1 MYRHVLKPLFDFLLA
16 ASALILLSPVFLLIT
31 LLLTFSNKG
40 SAFFLQKRPGRN
52 GEIFYIIKF
61 KTMTDQKDANG
72 ILLPDYQ
79 RITLLGKIVRKTS
92 LDEIPQ
98 LINVLKGEM
107 SLIGP
112 RPLLPEYLEL
122 YTPEQQRRHC
132 VKPGI
137 TGLAQ
142 VNGRNAISWEEKF
155 KYDLEYVDNVSPLL
169 DAKIIFSTIDKV
181 LRRKNVNADNEM
193 TMTEFKGDAT

>member
-1 MYRHVLKPLFDFLLA
+1 M
-16 ASALILLSPVFLLIT
+16 
-31 LLLTFSNKG
+31 
-40 SAFFLQKRPGRN
+40 
-52 GEIFYIIKF
+52 
-61 KTMTDQKDANG
+61 
-72 ILLPDYQ
+72 
-79 RITLLGKIVRKTS
+79 
-92 LDEIPQ
+92 
-98 LINVLKGEM
+98 
-107 SLIGP
+107 
-112 RPLLPEYLEL
+112 
-122 YTPEQQRRHC
+122 
-132 VKPGI
+132 KPGI

>member
-1 MYRHVLKPLFDFLLA
+1 MYRHILKPIIDFVFA
-16 ASALILLSPVFLLIT
+16 ASALILLSPVFLIVT
-31 LLLTFSNKG
+31 ILLTLSNKG
-40 SAFFLQKRPGRN
+40 SAFFLQRRPGRN
-52 GEIFYIIKF
+52 GEIFNIIKF
-61 KTMTDQKDANG
+61 KTMTDQRDANG
-72 ILLPDYQ
+72 VLLPDHQ
-79 RITLLGKIVRKTS
+79 RITLPGKIVRKTS

-112 RPLLPEYLEL
+112 RPLLPEYLAL
-122 YTPEQQRRHC
+122 YTPEQNRRHC

-155 KYDLEYVDNVSPLL
+155 KYDIEYVDTISPLL
-169 DAKIIFSTIDKV
+169 DAKIILSTIDKV
-181 LRRKNVNADNEM
+181 VRRKNVNADNEM
-193 TMTEFKGDAT
+193 TMTEFKG

>member
-31 LLLTFSNKG
+31 LFLTFNNKG
-40 SAFFLQKRPGRN
+40 SAFFLQRRPGRN

-181 LRRKNVNADNEM
+181 LRRKNVNAHNEM
-193 TMTEFKGDAT
+193 TMTEFKG

>member
-1 MYRHVLKPLFDFLLA
+1 MYRHILKPIIDFVLA
-16 ASALILLSPVFLLIT
+16 ASALILLSPVFLIVT
-31 LLLTFSNKG
+31 ILLTLSNKG
-40 SAFFLQKRPGRN
+40 SAFFLQRRPGRN
-52 GEIFYIIKF
+52 GEIFNIIKF
-61 KTMTDQKDANG
+61 KTMTDQRDANG
-72 ILLPDYQ
+72 VLLPDHQ
-79 RITLLGKIVRKTS
+79 RITLPGKIVRKTS

-112 RPLLPEYLEL
+112 RPLLPEYLAL
-122 YTPEQQRRHC
+122 YTPEQNRRHC

-155 KYDLEYVDNVSPLL
+155 KYDIEYVDTISPLL
-169 DAKIIFSTIDKV
+169 DAKIILSTIDKV

>member
-16 ASALILLSPVFLLIT
+16 ASALILLSPVFLIVT
-31 LLLTFSNKG
+31 ILLTFSNKG
-40 SAFFLQKRPGRN
+40 SAFFLQRRPGRN

-61 KTMTDQKDANG
+61 KTMNDKKNANG

-79 RITLLGKIVRKTS
+79 RMTLLGKIVRKTS

-122 YTPEQQRRHC
+122 YTPKQQRRHC

-155 KYDLEYVDNVSPLL
+155 KYDIEYVDNISPLL

-193 TMTEFKGDAT
+193 TMKEFKGDAT

>member
-1 MYRHVLKPLFDFLLA
+1 MYRHILKPIIDFVLA
-16 ASALILLSPVFLLIT
+16 ASALILLSPVFLIVT
-31 LLLTFSNKG
+31 ILLTLSNKG
-40 SAFFLQKRPGRN
+40 SAFFLQRRPGRN
-52 GEIFYIIKF
+52 GEIFNIIKF
-61 KTMTDQKDANG
+61 KTMTDQRDANG
-72 ILLPDYQ
+72 VLLPDHQ
-79 RITLLGKIVRKTS
+79 RITFPGKIVRKTS

-112 RPLLPEYLEL
+112 RPLLPEYLAL
-122 YTPEQQRRHC
+122 YTPEQNRRHC

-155 KYDLEYVDNVSPLL
+155 KYDIEYVDTISPLL
-169 DAKIIFSTIDKV
+169 DAKIILSTIDKV

>member
-1 MYRHVLKPLFDFLLA
+1 MYRHILKPIIDFVLA
-16 ASALILLSPVFLLIT
+16 ASALILLSPVFLIVT
-31 LLLTFSNKG
+31 ILLTFSNKG
-40 SAFFLQKRPGRN
+40 SAFFLQRRPGRN
-52 GEIFYIIKF
+52 GEIFNIIKF

-79 RITLLGKIVRKTS
+79 RITFPGKIVRKTS

-112 RPLLPEYLEL
+112 RPLLPEYLAL
-122 YTPEQQRRHC
+122 YTPEQNRRHC

-155 KYDLEYVDNVSPLL
+155 KYDIEYVDTISPLL
-169 DAKIIFSTIDKV
+169 DAKIILSTIDKV
-181 LRRKNVNADNEM
+181 VRRKNVNADNEM
-193 TMTEFKGDAT
+193 TMTEFKR

>member
-1 MYRHVLKPLFDFLLA
+1 MYRHILKPIIDFVLA
-16 ASALILLSPVFLLIT
+16 ASALILLSPVFLIIT
-31 LLLTFSNKG
+31 ILLTLSNKG
-40 SAFFLQKRPGRN
+40 SAFFLQRRPGRN
-52 GEIFYIIKF
+52 GEIFNIIKF
-61 KTMTDQKDANG
+61 KTMTDQRDANG
-72 ILLPDYQ
+72 VLLPDHQ
-79 RITLLGKIVRKTS
+79 RITLPGKIVRKTS

-112 RPLLPEYLEL
+112 RPLLPEYLAL
-122 YTPEQQRRHC
+122 YTPEQNRRHC

-155 KYDLEYVDNVSPLL
+155 KYDIEYVDTISPLL
-169 DAKIIFSTIDKV
+169 DAKIILSTIDKV
-181 LRRKNVNADNEM
+181 VRRKNVNADNEM

>member
-40 SAFFLQKRPGRN
+40 SAFFLQRRPGRN